1 MKLEVY
7 KTNAK
12 HKATADGVPVFC
24 AFDKIEKIETVKPN
38 PQNPNKHPAAQI
50 KLLSEIIKTTGWR
63 APITVSTLSGFI
75 VKGHGRLMAA
85 QLANLKEVPV
95 DYQEYTN
102 QSEEL
107 ADLMADNRIAELAER
122 DKKALMECFESFDTG
137 EVPFILSG
145 YTEEDYQELASM
157 FDELPKEKIKEED
170 IECDCSMVC
179 PNYGQ
184 KGCKKK

>member
-1 MKLEVY
+1 MATKTKERTEIEGVKVYCAYDEVL
-7 KTNAK
+7 N
-12 HKATADGVPVFC
+12 
-24 AFDKIEKIETVKPN
+24 IEDLKPN
-38 PQNPNKHPAAQI
+38 PLNPNTHPKQQI
-50 KLLSEIIKTTGWR
+50 TMLAEIIEKTGWR

-85 QLANLKEVPV
+85 QLANLKEIPV

-145 YTEEDYQELASM
+145 YTEDDYQELTLM
-157 FDELPKEKIKEED
+157 FDELPKEKVKEED